1 MQQFDGVHGFLVQ
14 CRRSG
19 GDWLLEEVRQEGVRR
34 LRLRKPRL
42 LVEASVR
49 HPEDGIQED
58 GIQEDGISDALPN
71 GISDALPNGISDAL
85 PNVIP
90 YVLSDFL

>member
-19 GDWLLEEVRQEGVRR
+19 GDDWLLQEVRQEGVRR

-71 GISDALPNGISDAL
+71 VS
-85 PNVIP
+85 P